1 MNDDRTCTILAL
13 LGASFAGMVGVSQP
27 TLVPALTLAAGVWLA
42 AAAFLK
48 L

>member
-1 MNDDRTCTILAL
+1 MNDERTRTMLAL
-13 LGASFAGMVGVSQP
+13 LGALFAGMVGVSRP
-27 TLVPALTLAAGVWLA
+27 ALVPALTLAAGVWLA